1 MILNVIAPDN
11 YNKKF
16 AELREYLF
24 GDKKTE
30 NEIFVAN
37 SGETYDPDVHALKD
51 GDINSEL
58 LETIVQN
65 IFRKAQLEK
74 EYCIFYG
81 QLCENIIKLETG
93 LRGLEIKIKNTSKS
107 VFRGKLLEVCKQCF
121 EKFFDAEE
129 KSK

>member
-1 MILNVIAPDN
+1 MNVIAPDN

-30 NEIFVAN
+30 NEVFLSN
-37 SGETYDPDVHALKD
+37 TGETYNPDVHALK
-51 GDINSEL
+51 GEDIKNEL

-81 QLCENIIKLETG
+81 QLCENIIKLETS
-93 LRGLEIKIKNTSKS
+93 LRGLEVKIRNTSKS
-107 VFRGKLLEVCKQCF
+107 MFRGKLLEVCKQCF

-129 KSK
+129 KTK

>member
-16 AELREYLF
+16 DELRGYLF
-24 GDKKTE
+24 GEKKTAD
-30 NEIFVAN
+30 EIFT
-37 SGETYDPDVHALKD
+37 SSTEETYNPDIHALKD
-51 GDINSEL
+51 EDINNEL

-81 QLCENIIKLETG
+81 QLCENIIKLETS
-93 LRGLEIKIKNTSKS
+93 LRGLEVKLRNTSKS
-107 VFRGKLLEVCKQCF
+107 LFRGKLLEVCKQCF